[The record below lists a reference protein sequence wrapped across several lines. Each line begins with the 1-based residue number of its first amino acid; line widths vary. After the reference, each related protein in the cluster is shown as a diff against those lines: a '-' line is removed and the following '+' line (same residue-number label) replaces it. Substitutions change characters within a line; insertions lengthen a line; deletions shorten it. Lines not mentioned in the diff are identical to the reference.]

1 MPPIRTGEE
10 LVKTR
15 GASNGVASENLA
27 PGPVP
32 SSSISLSMSPSID
45 LSKYL
50 TKVRKKKWSPLS
62 LSEIGS
68 SGIATLDAISQGPT
82 RRRQRNRKAAVFFT
96 SNADAFPQ
104 LKPPTQEPSNSY
116 DHNTSGI
123 DRQSDFYVDPN
134 LTPTQSTFSRPP
146 TLVPSE
152 DKVALAHTEDSESTK
167 GQLEDI
173 MVRLDDAFDSEE
185 WDPEPPSVDRTNSP
199 EPLTVKPQPVT
210 YTTVGSL
217 VKDNAIPQFTAP
229 VRIQREG
236 ASRRPPQAPV
246 QPRTHDSFFSPRTTT
261 PQIGMGFA
269 GPSQRT
275 PQYSQ
280 QRQSMRSP
288 HSLSDPEK
296 EVLLK
301 SLGVTSTNRPSNIP
315 ALSNLRAKADPFS
328 INPTMDNFTAQM
340 LHDNS
345 NVQSSQALGPPSGFT
360 GNMRTT
366 QRLPYYSDPVHD
378 AAFDRAAR
386 ERLSESSAANLRS
399 YNQAHAMSASL
410 RPSESFGAGNT
421 RSATPNT
428 IKRGPEPAQQKAG
441 NLNPG
446 YRFPPPGLPNPSNV
460 STPSADYA
468 FQPSY
473 NLPGPGLTG
482 TLDQAS
488 SFVDCNARPGYNTKS
503 TGAQDTVSSQNQA
516 KSGYPQPLTAGP
528 PGQRQNP
535 MTNRQNLMP
544 LLSILTGNSRSGDGS
559 SAANL
564 PSNSPWITNS
574 VAYPRQSTFTSV
586 PTEASKICD
595 TLPPE
600 EAAKYYPNGFPADYT
615 GVSLPLQETFGKMNL
630 ADPSPEDQSPK
641 DTEQKREKWW
651 YHGVRKAH
659 MTREEHLNELERLE
673 VEHQSIALRGSAGTM
688 PRPPPRPMR
697 EYPKLTIDQINEMTD
712 AEVTAPLLDNLFGTL
727 LGYADRIV
735 TPNKLN
741 MSELSRFGPSPPYQ
755 IDTSEKGNN
764 SFFGDDQ
771 GKVPKR
777 WARDPRDNNSN

>member
-10 LVKTR
+10 LGRTR
-15 GASNGVASENLA
+15 GASDDVTSENFA
-27 PGPVP
+27 PDPVP
-32 SSSISLSMSPSID
+32 SPSMSPSIGS
-45 LSKYL
+45 SKYL
-50 TKVRKKKWSPLS
+50 TKGRKKWSPLN
-62 LSEIGS
+62 LSEIEL
-68 SGIATLDAISQGPT
+68 SGIATLGVISRGLT
-82 RRRQRNRKAAVFFT
+82 RRHHREAAASFT
-96 SNADAFPQ
+96 LGADAFPQ
-104 LKPPTQEPSNSY
+104 LEPPTQELSDSRG
-116 DHNTSGI
+116 HNTPGKDS
-123 DRQSDFYVDPN
+123 QSDFYVDPN
-134 LTPTQSTFSRPP
+134 VTPTRATFSEPL
-146 TLVPSE
+146 TLVPPE
-152 DKVALAHTEDSESTK
+152 DKVPLVHIEDSESTK
-167 GQLEDI
+167 DRLEDI

-185 WDPEPPSVDRTNSP
+185 WDPEPPSIDRTNSP

-246 QPRTHDSFFSPRTTT
+246 QPRAHDSFFSPRTTT
-261 PQIGMGFA
+261 PQVGMGFA
-269 GPSQRT
+269 GTSQRT

-280 QRQSMRSP
+280 QRQPLRSP

-301 SLGVTSTNRPSNIP
+301 SLGVTPTNRPGNIP
-315 ALSNLRAKADPFS
+315 TSSHPRAKADPFAMNTT
-328 INPTMDNFTAQM
+328 IDNFSAQM

-345 NVQSSQALGPPSGFT
+345 NMQLTQAPVLPPGFT
-360 GNMRTT
+360 GNMRTA
-366 QRLPYYSDPVHD
+366 QRLSYYSDPVHD

-410 RPSESFGAGNT
+410 RPPESFGVGNT
-421 RSATPNT
+421 GSATPSMM
-428 IKRGPEPAQQKAG
+428 KRGSEPAQQKAG

-446 YRFPPPGLPNPSNV
+446 YRFPPPGLPDPSNV
-460 STPSADYA
+460 SSPSANYG

-488 SFVDCNARPGYNTKS
+488 SFADCNALPSYNMKS
-503 TGAQDTVSSQNQA
+503 TGVQDTVNLQNQI
-516 KSGYPQPLTAGP
+516 KPGYPQPLTAGP

-535 MTNRQNLMP
+535 AANRQNLMP
-544 LLSILTGNSRSGDGS
+544 LLSILTGNSRSGEGPL
-559 SAANL
+559 AANL
-564 PSNSPWITNS
+564 PPNSPWITNS
-574 VAYPRQSTFTSV
+574 GAYPRQNTFTSV
-586 PTEASKICD
+586 PTEASKIHD
-595 TLPPE
+595 TLPPD
-600 EAAKYYPNGFPADYT
+600 EAAKYYPNGFPSDYT
-615 GVSLPLQETFGKMNL
+615 GISSPLQETFGKMNL
-630 ADPSPEDQSPK
+630 VVDPSQEDQTPEDA
-641 DTEQKREKWW
+641 EQKRGKWW

-673 VEHQSIALRGSAGTM
+673 VEHQNIALHGSAGAM
-688 PRPPPRPMR
+688 PRPPPRLMR
-697 EYPKLTIDQINEMTD
+697 EYPKLTVDQINKMTD
-712 AEVTAPLLDNLFGTL
+712 SEVTAPLLDNLFGTL
-727 LGYADRIV
+727 LGYADRVV

-764 SFFGDDQ
+764 SFFGDNQ
-771 GKVPKR
+771 GNVLKR
-777 WARDPRDNNSN
+777 WARDPQGN